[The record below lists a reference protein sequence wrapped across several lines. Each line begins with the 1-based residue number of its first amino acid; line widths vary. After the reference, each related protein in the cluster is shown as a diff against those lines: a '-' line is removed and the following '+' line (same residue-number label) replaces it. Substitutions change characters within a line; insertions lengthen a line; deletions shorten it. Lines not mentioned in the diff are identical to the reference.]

1 MRNIISVTYVMVCF
15 KWKQS
20 MKFFSVNFWNGSIR
34 YKTRSFFAD
43 LVFLYGGNTSYPIPP
58 AILAL
63 GTIGNCSTW
72 FKNTILGFSAG
83 CMYV

>member
-1 MRNIISVTYVMVCF
+1 MVQF
-15 KWKQS
+15 
-20 MKFFSVNFWNGSIR
+20 VA
-34 YKTRSFFAD
+34 YKTRSVFAD

-72 FKNTILGFSAG
+72 FKNTILGFSAVCVG
-83 CMYV
+83 LVFLSHISYSILKHPRASQIFKKYI